1 MAHRNVLILGAA
13 GRDFHNF
20 LAFYKKNPYYHVVGF
35 TATQIPGIEQRKFPA
50 HLAGRRYP
58 RGIPI
63 FPEHQLEKLIQKL
76 RVQDCVFSYSDVP
89 HEYVMH
95 LASRCQAAGASF
107 RLLGPN
113 DTMLKS
119 KKPVVSVCAVRTGSG
134 KSQTS
139 RKIAEY
145 FLEKGVRV
153 VAIRHPMPYG
163 NLERQRVERFASY
176 KDFAK
181 YNCTIEE
188 REEYERYIEK
198 GIVVYAGVDYE
209 AILRRAEK
217 EADIILWDG
226 GNNDFSFYKPDLQI
240 VVTDPHRAGH
250 ELLYYPGETN
260 FRMADILI
268 INKVDSASP
277 KNVKIIEA
285 NAATFNPKALII
297 KAKSILS
304 YSNPDLVAGKRVLV
318 VEDGP
323 TTTHGGMAFGAGTV
337 VAQRLHCKI
346 VNPKPFAV
354 GSIKKV
360 FEKFPHLK
368 NILPAMGYSRQ
379 QILELEQTINRTP
392 CQAVIS
398 GTPINLRKLV
408 KVKKPVLD
416 VYYEL
421 DPVSSKR
428 LFSLLSK
435 LKVKR

>member
-1 MAHRNVLILGAA
+1 MPKNVLILGAA

-20 LAFYKKNPYYHVVGF
+20 LAYYKKRADCRVVGF
-35 TATQIPGIEQRKFPA
+35 TATQIPGIANRKFPA
-50 HLAGRRYP
+50 KLAGKKYSK
-58 RGIPI
+58 GIPI
-63 FPEHQLEKLIQKL
+63 FAEQDLEKLIKKF
-76 RVQDCVFSYSDVP
+76 RVNECSFAYSDVS

-107 RLLGPN
+107 VLLGPN
-113 DTMLKS
+113 DTMLFS
-119 KKPVVSVCAVRTGSG
+119 SKPVISVCAVRTGSG
-134 KSQTS
+134 KSQVS
-139 RKIAEY
+139 RKIAE
-145 FLEKGVRV
+145 LLKLQGQRV

-277 KNVKIIEA
+277 KNVKTIEA
-285 NAATFNPKALII
+285 NAAQFNPKALII

-304 YSNPDLVAGKRVLV
+304 YSNPDLVAVKRVLV

-323 TTTHGGMAFGAGTV
+323 TTTHGGMPFGAGTI
-337 VAQRLHCKI
+337 AAKRLKCRI

-379 QILELEQTINRTP
+379 QIAELEQTINRTP
-392 CQAVIS
+392 CDAVIS

-408 KVKKPVLD
+408 KVKKPLLD

-421 DPVSSKR
+421 DESSSKC

-435 LKVKR
+435 IKVKR